1 MLHWLKKFRKESP
14 RRFSDTGIRPRDIDP
29 DAVRIIH
36 RLSRHGHTAYVV
48 GGALRDLL
56 LGITPKDFD
65 LATSARPADI
75 KRLFRNA
82 IVIGRRFRLVHIRFA
97 GGKFIETATFR
108 RHHGQDSDDPVA
120 RDNVYGTEKEDAFR
134 RDFTM
139 NALFY
144 DVQGGQ
150 IIDYT
155 GGVRDLRAGRICC
168 IGRPDERIREDPV
181 RMLRAIKF
189 AAKFGLDIEPRLG
202 AAIRKAA
209 GSITLCSPR
218 RLFEEFL
225 KILRAG
231 ALAPF
236 VEKAEA
242 YGFFRVFLPYL
253 HAMSEKNAQGFQRL
267 ARACDRAARECPGRL
282 DLPFAMLLWPAVREK
297 DAVFRDIQ
305 KSIRQTF
312 METAQVFPICKNDK
326 FRIRALLSLQPRFE
340 YLQKI
345 RSRKR
350 GFLIKRFLR
359 SPGFDEALALYR
371 RIEEAE
377 TGSAGGYAFWQER
390 AAARQ
395 QGVRRRELD
404 G

>member
-29 DAVRIIH
+29 DAVRILH

-56 LGITPKDFD
+56 LGIRPKDFD
-65 LATSARPADI
+65 LATSARPHDI
-75 KRLFRNA
+75 KKLFRNA

-97 GGKFIETATFR
+97 GGKIIETATFR

-144 DVQGGQ
+144 DVQNAQ
-150 IIDYT
+150 IVDYT
-155 GGVRDLRAGRICC
+155 GGVRDLRAKRICC
-168 IGRPDERIREDPV
+168 IGRPAERLREDPV

-189 AAKFGLDIEPRLG
+189 AAKYGLAVEPGLK
-202 AAIRKAA
+202 AAIRKS
-209 GSITLCSPR
+209 GESITLCSPR

-225 KILRAG
+225 KVLRAG
-231 ALAPF
+231 ILSAFA
-236 VEKAEA
+236 EKAQG
-242 YGFFRVFLPYL
+242 YGFFRVYLPYL
-253 HAMSEKNAQGFQRL
+253 HAMFEKDAQGFLRL
-267 ARACDRAARECPGRL
+267 ARACDRAVREAPGRL
-282 DLPFAMLLWPAVREK
+282 DVPFAILLWPAVREK

-312 METAQVFPICKNDK
+312 METAQAFPICKNDK

-340 YLQKI
+340 YLQKV

-350 GFLIKRFLR
+350 DFLIKRFLR
-359 SPGFDEALALYR
+359 SPGFKEGLALYR
-371 RIEEAE
+371 RLEEAE
-377 TGSAGGYAFWQER
+377 RGSGAGYRFWREQL
-390 AAARQ
+390 AARQ
-395 QGVRRRELD
+395 QGVRRRELNA
-404 G
+404 

>member
-14 RRFSDTGIRPRDIDP
+14 RRFSDTGIRTRDIDP
-29 DAVRIIH
+29 DAVKILH
-36 RLSRHGHTAYVV
+36 RLGRHGHTAYVV

-56 LGITPKDFD
+56 LGIRPKDFD
-65 LATSARPADI
+65 LATSARPYDI
-75 KRLFRNA
+75 KKLFRNA

-108 RHHGQDSDDPVA
+108 RHHGQDSGDPVA

-144 DVQGGQ
+144 DVQNAQ

-155 GGVRDLRAGRICC
+155 GGVEDLRARRIRC

-189 AAKFGLDIEPRLG
+189 AAKFGLAVEPGLE
-202 AAIRKAA
+202 AAIRRSVE
-209 GSITLCSPR
+209 SITLCSPR

-231 ALAPF
+231 VLAAF
-236 VEKAEA
+236 VEKARE
-242 YGFFRVFLPYL
+242 YGFFRVYLPYL
-253 HAMSEKNAQGFQRL
+253 HAMSEKDRQGFLRL
-267 ARACDRAARECPGRL
+267 ARACDRAARDRPGRL
-282 DLPFAMLLWPAVREK
+282 DLPFAILLWPAVREK
-297 DAVFRDIQ
+297 DAVFHDIQ

-312 METAQVFPICKNDK
+312 METAGAFPICKNDK
-326 FRIRALLSLQPRFE
+326 FRIRALLALQPRFE
-340 YLQKI
+340 YLQRI

-350 GFLIKRFLR
+350 GFLIKRFLK
-359 SPGFDEALALYR
+359 SPGFEEALALYR
-371 RIEEAE
+371 WIEEAE
-377 TGSAGGYAFWQER
+377 TGSDRGYRFWQEL
-390 AAARQ
+390 AASRQ
-395 QGVRRRELD
+395 QGIRRRELNA
-404 G
+404 